1 MEEKG
6 SSRIKQ
12 AEQIYKLS
20 EDLIKDFLGF
30 SYEDIDLWFD
40 FQNKNDEI
48 IKEKTKMMYKK
59 FIFIHVTTIL
69 YYRKHL
75 PEDYFIPLFLSAL
88 EVGLNNALELHKKF
102 EKELQRK
109 ENAAAARHGKSRT
122 AEDNIRDEWIEHL
135 EECKRNGKKPMSKNN
150 FAKKAA
156 DKHMYKFGT
165 VRGWMNKWPKTY
177 EDLPIS

>member
-48 IKEKTKMMYKK
+48 IKEKIKMMYKK

-109 ENAAAARHGKSRT
+109 ENAAAARHRKSRLI
-122 AEDNIRDEWIEHL
+122 EKNILNDWLEHL
-135 EECKRNGKKPMSKNN
+135 DDCSKFGKRPMSKNK
-150 FAKKAA
+150 FAEIAAKKYNRA
-156 DKHMYKFGT
+156 
-165 VRGWMNKWPKTY
+165 PKTIRNKMNNFPNPSGY
-177 EDLPIS
+177 PHS